1 MHSLPSQLTKRIVL
15 ITIYLFLQKTFSI
28 CAINFSDAPTPFVSL
43 PSFSVHHEEYALG
56 AIIERVSDS
65 FDLYSTVFLLCHQLN
80 LPPDKRRKNSL
91 LFPSWTTAVTTFEET
106 EYQPSGIRSKAS
118 KFTCRIRHTEGGGSY
133 YTVAGQ
139 FVPKGITS
147 TSEGDLYLDILR
159 CKMQDTESAYMQLAG
174 SSEEL
179 DIEIF
184 EDDKSLMRFKIPWL
198 SRTTANNRVEP
209 ATNHNSTLIA
219 WRGFNKSAPGVW
231 NNDKIHLCVPEWSD
245 SPNKVT
251 LPPLL
256 EFLQHHLLI
265 GVSHIYMSFRPKGNE
280 KEVLSNFL
288 DGFISEGSLT
298 VNTMTD
304 YGLDGLYR

>member
-1 MHSLPSQLTKRIVL
+1 MHSLSDQFTKRVVL
-15 ITIYLFLQKTFSI
+15 ISIYLFLHNTFSI
-28 CAINFSDAPTPFVSL
+28 CAVDFSDAPTPFVSL

-65 FDLYSTVFLLCHQLN
+65 FDLYSTVFLLCHQLK
-80 LPPDKRRKNSL
+80 LPSDKRRKNSL
-91 LFPSWTTAVTTFEET
+91 LFPSWTTAVTNFEET
-106 EYQPSGIRSKAS
+106 EYHPSGIRSKAS
-118 KFTCRIRHTEGGGSY
+118 KFTCRIRHTAGGPSY
-133 YTVAGQ
+133 KVDGQ
-139 FVPKGITS
+139 FVPRGITS
-147 TSEGDLYLDILR
+147 TYEGDLHLDILR
-159 CKMQDTESAYMQLAG
+159 CKMQDTENAYMQLAG

-184 EDDKSLMRFKIPWL
+184 EDDKSLIHFKIPWL

-298 VNTMTD
+298 VNTITD